1 MWMLVDAARLQT
13 ASVGRDCIVFVLVQ
27 LHQLT
32 VHFKTFFYF
41 IDHFLSFGL
50 DEDIANIFG
59 LWIINENEILRQ
71 HKVLLSVDP
80 KLRFWIKK
88 SDPLWVYCTSGMD
101 EADEL
106 TPFLFQ
112 RLMGMGG
119 GGGFFHLVC
128 TSYFFP
134 LLLFYLYF
142 FDMIYIYVCVYAWT
156 CSACMTAYVYISVKI
171 SKQVHESLCFS
182 TLLVYPENITSC

>member
-1 MWMLVDAARLQT
+1 MNIFKLYPSVWMWMLVDAARLQT
-13 ASVGRDCIVFVLVQ
+13 ASVGCDCIVFVLVQ

-50 DEDIANIFG
+50 DEDIANIFD

-88 SDPLWVYCTSGMD
+88 SDLLWVYCTSGMD
-101 EADEL
+101 EADEP

-112 RLMGMGG
+112 RMGG
-119 GGGFFHLVC
+119 GERFLPSGLHKLFFSTVTILLI
-128 TSYFFP
+128 FFQ
-134 LLLFYLYF
+134 Y
-142 FDMIYIYVCVYAWT
+142 DIYICMCVCMDMQCMYGCLCVY
-156 CSACMTAYVYISVKI
+156 
-171 SKQVHESLCFS
+171 
-182 TLLVYPENITSC
+182 

>member
-1 MWMLVDAARLQT
+1 MT
-13 ASVGRDCIVFVLVQ
+13 ALYLFWSNYISWLYI
-27 LHQLT
+27 LKLY
-32 VHFKTFFYF
+32 FYF

-50 DEDIANIFG
+50 DEDIANIFD

-88 SDPLWVYCTSGMD
+88 SDLLWVYCTSGMD
-101 EADEL
+101 EADEP

-112 RLMGMGG
+112 RMGG
-119 GGGFFHLVC
+119 GERFLPSGLHKLFFSTVTILLI
-128 TSYFFP
+128 FFQ
-134 LLLFYLYF
+134 Y
-142 FDMIYIYVCVYAWT
+142 DIYICICVYAWT
-156 CSACMTAYVYISVKI
+156 CSACMAAYVYISVKI

>member
-50 DEDIANIFG
+50 DEEIANIFG

-88 SDPLWVYCTSGMD
+88 SDPAPAVWMK
-101 EADEL
+101 
-106 TPFLFQ
+106 
-112 RLMGMGG
+112 LMSWLHSCFKEWWGWG

-156 CSACMTAYVYISVKI
+156 CSACMAAYVYISVKI

>member
-1 MWMLVDAARLQT
+1 MNIFKLYPSVWMWMLVDAAKLQT
-13 ASVGRDCIVFVLVQ
+13 ASAGCDCIVFVLVQ

-32 VHFKTFFYF
+32 VHFKTFF
-41 IDHFLSFGL
+41 ISLITFLSFGL
-50 DEDIANIFG
+50 DEDTANIFD

-88 SDPLWVYCTSGMD
+88 SDLLWVYCTSGTD

-106 TPFLFQ
+106 TPF
-112 RLMGMGG
+112 
-119 GGGFFHLVC
+119 HC
-128 TSYFFP
+128 YYFTYIFS
-134 LLLFYLYF
+134 
-142 FDMIYIYVCVYAWT
+142 IWYIYVCVYAWT
-156 CSACMTAYVYISVKI
+156 CSACMAAYVYISVKI

>member
-112 RLMGMGG
+112 RMMGMG

-142 FDMIYIYVCVYAWT
+142 FDMIYIYMYVCMHGHAVHVWLPMCILVWKYQSRSMNLSVSLLYW
-156 CSACMTAYVYISVKI
+156 YILKI
-171 SKQVHESLCFS
+171 
-182 TLLVYPENITSC
+182 

>member
-13 ASVGRDCIVFVLVQ
+13 ASAGCDCIVFVLVQ

-32 VHFKTFFYF
+32 VYFKTFFYF

-50 DEDIANIFG
+50 DEHIANIFD

-88 SDPLWVYCTSGMD
+88 SDLLWVYCTSGMD

-112 RLMGMGG
+112 IPVSNPSLRMIGLHKFCF
-119 GGGFFHLVC
+119 FFHC
-128 TSYFFP
+128 YYFT
-134 LLLFYLYF
+134 Y
-142 FDMIYIYVCVYAWT
+142 ISSIWYIYMYVCMHGHA
-156 CSACMTAYVYISVKI
+156 
-171 SKQVHESLCFS
+171 VHVWLPMCI
-182 TLLVYPENITSC
+182 LV